1 MLLREARLAVL
12 PPRVSLVTPP
22 SMTPEQ
28 RLAVAFSLARYGFH
42 VFPVSRRKVPLV
54 KAWESVAT
62 RDPETI
68 ATWWTLDFPGA
79 LVGYATGLSG
89 VVVADLDT
97 DKPYGEGHEKAG
109 QSKGAGADNLAA
121 AGLVLPETPLDYE
134 TPSGGRHVVYAAPK
148 GRALTIAQ
156 DVPVAGVDIRAG
168 NGFAIYYGRKLKA
181 APELPPAPDWLLV
194 DAGERREKRAK
205 SASVEQWAQRVEGG
219 KPSKAV
225 KKAAALIAEHG
236 TDHGTMLKAVG
247 ELVRLGTTG
256 EPGAAK
262 ALKAARSRYLEHYP
276 DHARHFDAAAEGSV
290 KTLGLPPVRI
300 PLSKPERREI
310 ARRASGGVMQPKKD
324 PAPGKPH
331 EPVVADDLTD
341 AALAEQI
348 ADELRDRYAYGAGL
362 GLMRYDGRIWAPVD
376 EPSLIEAT
384 RLIMRR
390 IRAEETH
397 AAIMRGDKKREA
409 EARALEQ
416 RTRIVAVARLA
427 GGIMAERQRAT
438 DAHPDLLNTP
448 SGVVDL
454 RTSELLP
461 HDPALMFTKITAA
474 PYEPD
479 ADRSLW
485 LKALEALPPE
495 SAAWLQV
502 RFGQSLTGYMPDDD
516 VLVVLRG
523 DGENGKTTVLHS
535 VRCAAG
541 DYAGTVPKRL
551 LLASPG
557 DHPTELTTLMGLR
570 FAVIEELPEGR
581 HLNVE
586 RLKDTVGTPTITAR
600 RMRENNVTWAAT
612 HSLMLSTNYTPIV
625 NETDHGTWRRLA
637 LVDFPYRFVK
647 PGKVKASRDRVRDR
661 SIRPALEA
669 PNAGALAWMVEGA
682 RQWYERGRVMPDP
695 PKKVRRDTRA
705 WRMDADPVLGYA
717 AERLVTGAK
726 AEGWAIAAVDLAPD
740 FNQWLEARG
749 HKPWSLQTIN
759 ARFAGHEALRD
770 VERKAVRFGSITPSR
785 PAFTLRALPTVSKA
799 WVGVRFADEPG
810 PTVPPSREVAS
821 YGLGAA
827 DD

>member
-1 MLLREARLAVL
+1 MSA
-12 PPRVSLVTPP
+12 TPP
-22 SMTPEQ
+22 AMMPEQ

-42 VFPVSRRKVPLV
+42 VFPVSRRKVPMV

-62 RDPETI
+62 RDPELI
-68 ATWWTLDFPGA
+68 ATWWTLDYPGA

-97 DKPYGEGHEKAG
+97 DKPYGEDHEKAG
-109 QSKGAGADNLAA
+109 QPKGAGADNLAA
-121 AGLVLPETPLDYE
+121 AGFVLPDTPLEYD
-134 TPSGGRHVVYAAPK
+134 TPSGGRHVVYKAPE

-156 DVPVAGVDIRAG
+156 DRPVAGVDIRAG

-181 APELPPAPDWLLV
+181 APDLPPAPDWLLV
-194 DAGERREKRAK
+194 DAGERREQRAK
-205 SASVEQWAQRVEGG
+205 SATVELWASRVEGG

-225 KKAAALIAEHG
+225 KAATRDVDFAGLKH
-236 TDHGTMLKAVG
+236 DPMLKLVG

-262 ALKAARSRYLEHYP
+262 ALQKARTAYIEGRPDRAR
-276 DHARHFDAAAEGSV
+276 DWDNAAEGSV

-300 PLSKPERREI
+300 PLSKPERREV

-324 PAPGKPH
+324 PAPGAAH

-348 ADELRDRYAYGAGL
+348 ADELRDRYAYGLGL
-362 GLMRYDGRIWAPVD
+362 GLMRYDGRIWSPVD

-390 IRAEETH
+390 IRAEETR

-438 DAHPDLLNTP
+438 DARPDLLNTP

-474 PYEPD
+474 PYDPD

-485 LKALEALPPE
+485 LRALEALPAE
-495 SAAWLQV
+495 SAEWLQV
-502 RFGQSLTGYMPDDD
+502 RLGQSLTGYMPDDD
-516 VLVVLRG
+516 VLVVLKG
-523 DGENGKTTVLHS
+523 DGENGKTTILHS

-557 DHPTELTTLMGLR
+557 DHPTELTTLKGLR
-570 FAVIEELPEGR
+570 LAVIEELPEGR

-600 RMRENNVTWAAT
+600 KIGKDNTTWAAS
-612 HSLMLSTNYTPIV
+612 HALMLSTNYTPIV

-669 PNAGALAWMVEGA
+669 PNAGVLAWMIEGA
-682 RQWYERGRVMPDP
+682 RKWYEFDRIMPDA
-695 PKKVRRDTRA
+695 PKRVRRDTRA
-705 WRMDADPVLGYA
+705 WRMDADPVLGYVT
-717 AERLVTGAK
+717 ERLVTGKK
-726 AEGWAIAAVDLAPD
+726 AEGWAVASVDLAAD
-740 FNQWLEARG
+740 FSQWLEARG
-749 HKPWSLQTIN
+749 HKAWSLQTIN
-759 ARFAGHEALRD
+759 ARFAGHESLRD
-770 VERKAVRFGSITPSR
+770 VVRKQVAFGVIAPSR
-785 PAFTLRALPTVSKA
+785 PRFTLRDLPLSTKA

-827 DD
+827 D